1 MNLYAI
7 IDLDDDG
14 QPEALLVL
22 DPELGF
28 GGKPGD
34 YWVAVP
40 ALAYPM
46 RLSELIEEGATFY
59 GMSDRPDAAA
69 PSVLAADDSKRGRW
83 RKFLR
88 RLKRF
93 AQSPAGKATVRIAKA
108 YAKASG
114 VPL

>member
-7 IDLDDDG
+7 VALDDDG

-28 GGKPGD
+28 GDKPGD

-59 GMSDRPDAAA
+59 GMSEKPEAANPYTLEA
-69 PSVLAADDSKRGRW
+69 EEPKRGRW